1 MSEQLS
7 EAETAANAADASDA
21 AADASGAV
29 VEASDAP
36 AEASNTADA
45 LAVVLESNL
54 PTFVAGHTKIV
65 GALRRCDKSWR
76 DALGAHPA
84 TKRLFARCAACGK
97 FAWRCSDCQGV
108 AQPGEERRRG
118 PPRDEVLCLD
128 CRHVDIE
135 KSYGRTESSPW
146 GGQLHIPAIHG
157 PRPDR
162 APRPCIDCGT
172 LVCLACCVKRDFD
185 PWSTTRDM
193 DEETARAIIMSS
205 DPQKEINKRL
215 TPAARCGHCYS
226 HVPRPENK
234 KKNRCFTAG
243 SMLSFGDG
251 DADGPPAD
259 Y

>member
-1 MSEQLS
+1 MAELS
-7 EAETAANAADASDA
+7 EPETAANA
-21 AADASGAV
+21 AADASGA
-29 VEASDAP
+29 EAEASGATAAEAINNAAADASDA

-45 LAVVLESNL
+45 LAVVLEANL
-54 PTFVAGHTKIV
+54 PTFVAGSTKIV
-65 GALRRCDKSWR
+65 GALRRCDKAWR

-205 DPQKEINKRL
+205 DPQKEICL
-215 TPAARCGHCYS
+215 LYTSPS
-226 HVPRPENK
+226 PRDQ
-234 KKNRCFTAG
+234 RG
-243 SMLSFGDG
+243 SRMPSS
-251 DADGPPAD
+251 A
-259 Y
+259 

>member
-1 MSEQLS
+1 M
-7 EAETAANAADASDA
+7 
-21 AADASGAV
+21 
-29 VEASDAP
+29 
-36 AEASNTADA
+36 
-45 LAVVLESNL
+45 
-54 PTFVAGHTKIV
+54 
-65 GALRRCDKSWR
+65 
-76 DALGAHPA
+76 
-84 TKRLFARCAACGK
+84 
-97 FAWRCSDCQGV
+97 

-118 PPRDEVLCLD
+118 PPRDEVLCVD

-215 TPAARCGHCYS
+215 TPAARCGHATS
-226 HVPRPENK
+226 RVPRPENK

-251 DADGPPAD
+251 DADAPPAD
-259 Y
+259 YKKNCGSGSAGARLLGNHTQKNYKTLSAGSKGSNWSSARRRSASRASRPAPLSGKSAACSSGRRGRGIRR

>member
-1 MSEQLS
+1 MSEFS
-7 EAETAANAADASDA
+7 ETGANA
-21 AADASGAV
+21 AADASGSVADASGATAA
-29 VEASDAP
+29 EASNNAP
-36 AEASNTADA
+36 PEASNTADA

-54 PTFVAGHTKIV
+54 PTFVAGCTKIV
-65 GALRRCDKSWR
+65 GTLRRCDKSWR

-118 PPRDEVLCLD
+118 PPRDEVLCVE
-128 CRHVDIE
+128 CRHVDVE
-135 KSYGRTESSPW
+135 TSYGRTESSPW

-215 TPAARCGHCYS
+215 TPAARCGYCYS
-226 HVPRPENK
+226 RVPRPENK

-251 DADGPPAD
+251 DADAPPAD